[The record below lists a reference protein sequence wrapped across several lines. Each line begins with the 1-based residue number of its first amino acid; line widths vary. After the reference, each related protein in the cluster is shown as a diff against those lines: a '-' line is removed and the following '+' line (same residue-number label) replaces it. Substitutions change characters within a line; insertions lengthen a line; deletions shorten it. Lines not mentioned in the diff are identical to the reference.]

1 VLPFTIFSQVPGD
14 QQEEVAEAHSRSLMA
29 WKKLQKMQSAAQQQK
44 GKLYIIMACIVLLIR
59 CRKYH
64 DYAEPFTLVSGYKS
78 SLSSCYSLN

>member
-14 QQEEVAEAHSRSLMA
+14 QQEEVAEAPSRSLMA
-29 WKKLQKMQSAAQQQK
+29 WKKLQKMQQQK